1 MEGLSSSSD
10 RARKLFERGV
20 DIVAN
25 DIMQGHPNSLLH
37 TPHRD
42 TSANSYSS
50 RMSLSGD
57 RWTMSAS
64 QTGVYC
70 GSGGSGSSSTA
81 PENSRLFGSS
91 ARINSATPEYVH
103 SSYIALVWK
112 SRIWRSCIRLHKF
125 FFLMISYVV

>member
-25 DIMQGHPNSLLH
+25 DIVQGHPKSLLH

-42 TSANSYSS
+42 ALADSCSS

-57 RWTMSAS
+57 RWRMSVS
-64 QTGVYC
+64 QTGVSC
-70 GSGGSGSSSTA
+70 GSGGLVIVALHWSIAAYLGFRASTK
-81 PENSRLFGSS
+81 
-91 ARINSATPEYVH
+91 IV
-103 SSYIALVWK
+103 
-112 SRIWRSCIRLHKF
+112 IRAKNK
-125 FFLMISYVV
+125 